1 MKIKKNQKIN
11 ELLQKLAAVNNI
23 NYNLG
28 NLLVNINED
37 IINGYVYI
45 YKDKQRNTYENIIED
60 KIIPIIPQDIIFT
73 LPFSE

>member
-1 MKIKKNQKIN
+1 MKIKKIKKIN

-23 NYNLG
+23 NYNLD
-28 NLLVNINED
+28 NLLVNTNED

-60 KIIPIIPQDIIFT
+60 KIIPFIIQNIIFIF
-73 LPFSE
+73 LFS

>member
-1 MKIKKNQKIN
+1 MKIKKIKKIN

-45 YKDKQRNTYENIIED
+45 YKDKQRNTYENII
-60 KIIPIIPQDIIFT
+60 
-73 LPFSE
+73 